1 MRVGAPEAEAE
12 VEVRVD
18 FFVDGFITIG
28 PECVLRVYK
37 DVHLA
42 PPYAAPRPPPSRLPR
57 RSHAKADRAAEVST
71 ANHTNHANRV

>member
-18 FFVDGFITIG
+18 LFVDGFITIG

-37 DVHLA
+37 DVHSA
-42 PPYAAPRPPPSRLPR
+42 PPYAAPPTMREAP
-57 RSHAKADRAAEVST
+57 RAAASF
-71 ANHTNHANRV
+71 NP

>member
-1 MRVGAPEAEAE
+1 MRPAVRVGAPEAEAE

-42 PPYAAPRPPPSRLPR
+42 PPYAAPPPTREAP
-57 RSHAKADRAAEVST
+57 RAAASL
-71 ANHTNHANRV
+71 NQLNRANRR